1 MPLIR
6 HSLSLTYVQV
16 GLLAAVPFIA
26 GSLIELP
33 LGVLSGAGARRR
45 KFILGG
51 GLLFVISILGAGLA
65 QSFGILLAALIVF
78 FPASGAFVG
87 LTQASLMDADP
98 GRRAQHMARWTL
110 AGSGGA
116 VAGALLLAVVLWLGG
131 SWRTAFIVLAASA
144 ACAWL
149 GAVIIG
155 KRPGLTATGD
165 AAGETEDEGSQ
176 WPGWRAAG
184 QIIRRSGALR
194 WLVLLQVS
202 DLLLD
207 VLTTFLALYLVASVH
222 ASPSVAALSVALRLG
237 AGLAGDVL
245 LIRLLERFDG
255 RRILRVS
262 VLMTCVLFPAF
273 LLVPGLGAK
282 LAVLTALTVATAPW
296 FPVLSAELYG
306 SLPGRSGLAVSL
318 SSASG
323 LVGGLGPL
331 IVGFLAQSFGLNW
344 AMAVLCAVPVLML
357 AVPRGSAGPGNVAQ
371 SGRPISGCAMSR
383 GRAWLSAH
391 GRPNPL
397 D

>member
-6 HSLSLTYVQV
+6 HDLSLTYVQV
-16 GLLAAVPFIA
+16 GLLTAVPFIA

-51 GLLFVISILGAGLA
+51 GLVFVISILGAGLA
-65 QSFGILLAALIVF
+65 QSFGVLLAALVVF

-98 GRRAQHMARWTL
+98 GRRTQHMARWTL
-110 AGSGGA
+110 AGSSGA
-116 VAGALLLAVVLWLGG
+116 VAGALLLALVLWLGG
-131 SWRTAFIVLAASA
+131 SWRTAFILLAASA

-149 GAVIIG
+149 GVVITR
-155 KRPGLTATGD
+155 KRPGLTASGD
-165 AAGETEDEGSQ
+165 AGEPEDEGSH

-184 QIIRRSGALR
+184 QIIRRSGTLR

-207 VLTTFLALYLVASVH
+207 VLTTFLALYMVASVH

-282 LAVLTALTVATAPW
+282 LAVLAALTVATAPW

-318 SSASG
+318 SSASS

-331 IVGFLAQSFGLNW
+331 VVGFLAQLFGLNW
-344 AMAVLCAVPVLML
+344 AMAVLCVVPVLML
-357 AVPRGSAGPGNVAQ
+357 AAPKGGAGAGNVAQ
-371 SGRPISGCAMSR
+371 SGS
-383 GRAWLSAH
+383 
-391 GRPNPL
+391 
-397 D
+397 

>member
-33 LGVLSGAGARRR
+33 LGVLSGTGARRR

-165 AAGETEDEGSQ
+165 AAGETEDEGSH

-282 LAVLTALTVATAPW
+282 LAVLAALTVATAPW

-357 AVPRGSAGPGNVAQ
+357 AVPRGSAGP
-371 SGRPISGCAMSR
+371 R
-383 GRAWLSAH
+383 
-391 GRPNPL
+391 
-397 D
+397 

>member
-1 MPLIR
+1 LVDGTKSAAIPLIR
-6 HSLSLTYVQV
+6 DDLSLTYVQV
-16 GLLAAVPFIA
+16 GLLTAVPFIA

-51 GLLFVISILGAGLA
+51 GLVFVISILGAGLA
-65 QSFGILLAALIVF
+65 QSFGVLLAALVVF

-98 GRRAQHMARWTL
+98 GRRTQHMARWTL
-110 AGSGGA
+110 AGSSGA
-116 VAGALLLAVVLWLGG
+116 VAGALLLALVLWLGG

-149 GAVIIG
+149 GVVITH
-155 KRPGLTATGD
+155 KRPGLTASGD
-165 AAGETEDEGSQ
+165 AAGEPQDEGSH

-184 QIIRRSGALR
+184 QIIRRSGTLR

-207 VLTTFLALYLVASVH
+207 VLTTFLALYMVASVH

-282 LAVLTALTVATAPW
+282 LAVLAALTVATAPW

-318 SSASG
+318 SSASS

-331 IVGFLAQSFGLNW
+331 VVGFLAQLFGLNW
-344 AMAVLCAVPVLML
+344 AMAVLCVVPVLML
-357 AVPRGSAGPGNVAQ
+357 AAPKGGAGAGNVAQ
-371 SGRPISGCAMSR
+371 SGS
-383 GRAWLSAH
+383 
-391 GRPNPL
+391 
-397 D
+397 